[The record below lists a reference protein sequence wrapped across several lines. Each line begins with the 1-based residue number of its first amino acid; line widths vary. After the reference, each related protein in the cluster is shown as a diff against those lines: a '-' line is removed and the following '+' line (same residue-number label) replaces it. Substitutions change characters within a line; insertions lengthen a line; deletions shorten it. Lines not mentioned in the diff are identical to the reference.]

1 MFDVQFI
8 YDVVES
14 NYSNFEC
21 YSVYD
26 FINNGLVYDLKEHK
40 TMAMIDRRNKIIYF
54 MGMKTEGHWILEKN
68 YYYKIIQ
75 EFVNNLDRYGCE
87 GYLIYEH
94 CSGGEIY
101 YKYK

>member
-14 NYSNFEC
+14 NYSNLEC

-54 MGMKTEGHWILEKN
+54 MGMDADGHWILEKN
-68 YYYKIIQ
+68 YYFKIIQ
-75 EFVNNLDRYGCE
+75 EFVNDLKRYDCE
-87 GYLIYEH
+87 GYLIYEDTT
-94 CSGGEIY
+94 GGSIY